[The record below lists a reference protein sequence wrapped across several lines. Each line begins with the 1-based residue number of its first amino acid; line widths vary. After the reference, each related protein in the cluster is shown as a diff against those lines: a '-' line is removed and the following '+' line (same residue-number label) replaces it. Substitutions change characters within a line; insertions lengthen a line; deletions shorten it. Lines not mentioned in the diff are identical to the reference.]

1 MMNPLIASEELAGL
15 LRRGGVV
22 VLDATFT
29 MPGVTPDAA
38 ALYAQRHIPGAIRFD
53 VDAVADRS
61 SDLPH
66 MLPPAEEFAEAVGA
80 MGISNDSHL
89 VVYDTPGLM
98 SAGRAWWMFRIMGH
112 EKVQVLDGGL
122 RHWQAQ
128 GREVTSVVPDPEPAL
143 YRARLDAAA
152 VRNKAQL
159 LANLASAAEQVID
172 ARSADRFHARV
183 PEPRPELRAGHI
195 PGSLNLPFD
204 RLTDPATGRLRPADE
219 IRALF
224 AEAGLRDD
232 RPVVVSCGSGVTA
245 GALFFALALI
255 GRADVALYDGSWIEW
270 GRPGDT
276 PVEAA

>member
-1 MMNPLIASEELAGL
+1 MMNPLIASEELAAL

-29 MPGVTPDAA
+29 MPGAAPDAA

-66 MLPPAEEFAEAVGA
+66 MLPSVEEFAEAVGA
-80 MGISNDSHL
+80 MGVSNDSH
-89 VVYDTPGLM
+89 VVIYDTPGLM
-98 SAGRAWWMFRIMGH
+98 SAGRAWWMFRTMGH

-128 GREVTSVVPDPEPAL
+128 GREVTSVVPDPEPAR

-159 LANLASAAEQVID
+159 LANLASAAEQVVD

-219 IRALF
+219 ICALF
-224 AEAGLRDD
+224 AGAGLRDD
-232 RPVVVSCGSGVTA
+232 RPVVTSCGSGVTA
-245 GALFFALALI
+245 GALFLALALI
-255 GRADVALYDGSWIEW
+255 GRTDVALYDGSWTEW

-276 PVEAA
+276 PVETA

>member
-1 MMNPLIASEELAGL
+1 MNPLIAAEELAGL

-53 VDAVADRS
+53 VDTVADRS

-66 MLPPAEEFAEAVGA
+66 MLPRAEEFAAAVGA
-80 MGISNDSHL
+80 MGISNDSHV
-89 VVYDTPGLM
+89 VVYDTSGLM

-122 RHWQAQ
+122 RHWQAR
-128 GREVTSVVPDPEPAL
+128 GYEVTTVIPDPEPAR
-143 YRARLDAAA
+143 YGARLDAAA
-152 VRNKAQL
+152 LRSKEQL
-159 LANLASAAEQVID
+159 LANLASAAEQVVD

-183 PEPRPELRAGHI
+183 PEPRPGLRSGHI

-204 RLTDPATGRLRPADE
+204 RLTDPATGRVRPADE
-219 IRALF
+219 LRALF

-232 RPVVVSCGSGVTA
+232 RPVVTSCGSGVTA
-245 GALFFALALI
+245 GALFLALALT
-255 GRADVALYDGSWIEW
+255 GRTDVALYDGSWAEW
-270 GRPGDT
+270 GLPGDT

>member
-1 MMNPLIASEELAGL
+1 MMNPLIASEELATL

-29 MPGVTPDAA
+29 MPGAAPDAA

-66 MLPPAEEFAEAVGA
+66 MLPSAEEFAEAVGA
-80 MGISNDSHL
+80 MGISNDSH
-89 VVYDTPGLM
+89 VVIYDTPGLM
-98 SAGRAWWMFRIMGH
+98 SAGRAWWMFRVMGH

-128 GREVTSVVPDPEPAL
+128 GHEVTSVVPDPEPAR

-159 LANLASAAEQVID
+159 LANLASAAEQVVD

-219 IRALF
+219 LRALF
-224 AEAGLRDD
+224 AGAGLRDD
-232 RPVVVSCGSGVTA
+232 RPVVTSCGSGITA
-245 GALFFALALI
+245 GALFLALALT
-255 GRADVALYDGSWIEW
+255 GRTDVALYDGSWTEW
-270 GRPGDT
+270 GRPGET
-276 PVEAA
+276 PVETA

>member
-1 MMNPLIASEELAGL
+1 MMNPLIASEELAAL

-29 MPGVTPDAA
+29 MPGAAPDAA

-80 MGISNDSHL
+80 MGISNDSHV

-98 SAGRAWWMFRIMGH
+98 SAGRAWWMFRVMGH

-128 GREVTSVVPDPEPAL
+128 GREVTSVVPDPEPAR

-219 IRALF
+219 LRALF
-224 AEAGLRDD
+224 AGAGLRDD
-232 RPVVVSCGSGVTA
+232 RPVVTSCGSGVTA
-245 GALFFALALI
+245 GALFLALALT
-255 GRADVALYDGSWIEW
+255 GRTDVALYDGSWTEW
-270 GRPGDT
+270 GRPGET
-276 PVEAA
+276 PVETA

>member
-1 MMNPLIASEELAGL
+1 MMNPLIASEELAAL

-29 MPGVTPDAA
+29 MPGAAPDAA

-66 MLPPAEEFAEAVGA
+66 MLPSAEEFAEAVGA
-80 MGISNDSHL
+80 MGISNDSH
-89 VVYDTPGLM
+89 VVIYDTPGLM
-98 SAGRAWWMFRIMGH
+98 SAGRAWWMFRTMGH

-128 GREVTSVVPDPEPAL
+128 GREVTSVVPDPEPAR

-224 AEAGLRDD
+224 AGAGLRDD
-232 RPVVVSCGSGVTA
+232 RPVVTSCGSGVTA
-245 GALFFALALI
+245 GVLFLALALI
-255 GRADVALYDGSWIEW
+255 GRTDVALYDGSWTEW

-276 PVEAA
+276 PVETA

>member
-1 MMNPLIASEELAGL
+1 MNPLITSEGLAGL
-15 LRRGGVV
+15 MRQGGVV

-29 MPGVTPDAA
+29 MSGVTPDAA

-53 VDAVADRS
+53 IDAVADRS

-80 MGISNDSHL
+80 MGISNDSH
-89 VVYDTPGLM
+89 VVIYDTPGLM

-112 EKVQVLDGGL
+112 EKVQILDGGL

-128 GREVTSVVPDPEPAL
+128 GYAVTTAVPDPEPAP
-143 YRARLDAAA
+143 YGARLDAGA
-152 VRNKAQL
+152 VRSKEQL
-159 LANLASAAEQVID
+159 LANLASAAEQVVD
-172 ARSADRFHARV
+172 ARSADRFDARA
-183 PEPRPELRAGHI
+183 PEPRPGLRSGRI